1 MFSGNV
7 LPPLQQERVNKKAV
21 KQFETKKS
29 ALAVHCKE
37 TGHQISCDST
47 EIIRTC
53 PKWHE
58 RRVLEAW
65 EINVYG
71 EKAITGTMAYDY
83 RMNI

>member
-1 MFSGNV
+1 MLFRV
-7 LPPLQQERVNKKAV
+7 LRQGRVNTKIAV
-21 KQFETKKS
+21 KKCETKKL
-29 ALAVHCKE
+29 ALAEHCKE
-37 TGHQISCDST
+37 TGHPISWDSA